1 MKVTMML
8 ADAAQAVNGKLYIIG
23 GGWSV
28 TGPGPTGYSIALKV
42 EVPWDETNKR
52 HTLVL
57 RLLDEDGHPVRV
69 PAPNGDQVALEI
81 PADFEVGRPAGV
93 LAGSPIDM
101 PVVVNIGPMPL
112 AGGRRFVWRLFID
125 GRSDPDW
132 EVGFAT
138 RVPSPSSK
146 APGSG
151 GPPPQH
157 A

>member
-1 MKVTMML
+1 MKVTIML

-23 GGWSV
+23 GGWSM
-28 TGPGPTGYSIALKV
+28 TGPAPAAYAIALKV

-52 HTLVL
+52 HTLIL
-57 RLLDEDGHPVRV
+57 RLLDEDGQPVRIA
-69 PAPNGDQVALEI
+69 APSGEQVVLEI

-93 LAGSPIDM
+93 RAGSPIDM

-112 AGGRRFVWRLFID
+112 QPDRRFVWRLFID

-132 EVGFAT
+132 DVSFAT
-138 RVPSPSSK
+138 RPPSASK
-146 APGSG
+146 PPGQG
-151 GPPPQH
+151 GPPAAH

>member
-1 MKVTMML
+1 MKVTIML
-8 ADAAQAVNGKLYIIG
+8 ADAAQALSGKLYVLG

-28 TGPGPTGYSIALKV
+28 TGPSPTAYAIALKV

-57 RLLDEDGHPVRV
+57 RLVDEDGRPVRV
-69 PAPNGDQVALEI
+69 PAASGEQVALEI

-93 LAGSPIDM
+93 LPGSPIDM
-101 PVVVNIGPMPL
+101 PVVVNIGPIPL
-112 AGGRRFVWRLFID
+112 PPGRRFVWRLFID
-125 GRSDPDW
+125 DRSDPSW

-138 RVPSPSSK
+138 RPASSAKGPGRSVVPPE
-146 APGSG
+146 
-151 GPPPQH
+151 H

>member
-8 ADAAQAVNGKLYIIG
+8 ADAAQAVGGKLYILG

-28 TGPGPTGYSIALKV
+28 TGPVPTAYSLALKI

-57 RLLDEDGHPVRV
+57 RLLDEDGRPVRV
-69 PAPNGDQVALEI
+69 PAPSGEEVPLEI
-81 PADFEVGRPAGV
+81 PADFEVGRPAGTMT
-93 LAGSPIDM
+93 GTPIDM

-112 AGGRRFVWRLFID
+112 QPGRRFVWRLFID

-132 EVGFAT
+132 EASFAT
-138 RVPSPSSK
+138 RPPAAAPKTPGRGGSP
-146 APGSG
+146 AQP
-151 GPPPQH
+151 

>member
-1 MKVTMML
+1 MKVTIML
-8 ADAAQAVNGKLYIIG
+8 ADAAQAVSGKLYVLG

-28 TGPGPTGYSIALKV
+28 TGPSPTAYAIALKV

-57 RLLDEDGHPVRV
+57 RLLDEDG
-69 PAPNGDQVALEI
+69 
-81 PADFEVGRPAGV
+81 RPAGV
-93 LAGSPIDM
+93 LPGSPIDM

-112 AGGRRFVWRLFID
+112 PPGRRFVWRLFID
-125 GRSDPDW
+125 GRSDPAW

-138 RVPSPSSK
+138 RPAAAKGPGRSPM
-146 APGSG
+146 
-151 GPPPQH
+151 PPEH